1 MPSHVRVTQNGDSHA
16 IGRARLRLKLAALAY
31 TNSRHGI
38 DADPGLSRAGLQVM
52 CLAAIQYY
60 EALTGA
66 DPAKRPVD
74 PSLQL
79 DAGDW

>member
-1 MPSHVRVTQNGDSHA
+1 MPSHVRVMQNGDSHA

-31 TNSRHGI
+31 ANSRHGI
-38 DADPGLSRAGLQVM
+38 DADQGLSRAGLQVM

-66 DPAKRPVD
+66 DPNNRPND
-74 PSLQL
+74 PQLQL
-79 DAGDW
+79 EDKW